1 MLLEMLDPFAL
12 SIIGPLERVATLRAL
27 PLAVDRRQVTPQ
39 RIADGL
45 GAAQPKWRVVERIIL
60 FGHVFKCDLQPP
72 FFKVVRAEGQIL
84 NR

>member
-1 MLLEMLDPFAL
+1 MLDLLAL
-12 SIIGPLERVATLRAL
+12 SIIGPLERVVSLRAL

-45 GAAQPKWRVVERIIL
+45 EATWPKWHVVERIIL
-60 FGHVFKCDLQPP
+60 LGHIFKCVLQPP
-72 FFKVVRAEGQIL
+72 FFKVVRAEGQVL